1 MNDLMASIGMSQ
13 FKKIN
18 WLNKS
23 RSDLI
28 GLYIKGFKHCKN
40 IKFTFPYNLKDASY
54 WMLSI
59 RCKKRDKLIE
69 YLKLKGIS
77 SSVHL
82 KPLPLLSVYKKYNA
96 KVPNALRIWKELVSL
111 RLFPDLKKN
120 QVKYI
125 IQILI
130 TKLFL
135 AKVLVMR
142 K

>member
-1 MNDLMASIGMSQ
+1 MILIAERITPMANAVRMG
-13 FKKIN
+13 N
-18 WLNKS
+18 ELNEIS
-23 RSDLI
+23 PFS
-28 GLYIKGFKHCKN
+28 
-40 IKFTFPYNLKDASY
+40 P
-54 WMLSI
+54 WSI

-111 RLFPDLKKN
+111 PLFPDLKKN

-130 TKLFL
+130 NFDNHYKKF
-135 AKVLVMR
+135 
-142 K
+142 